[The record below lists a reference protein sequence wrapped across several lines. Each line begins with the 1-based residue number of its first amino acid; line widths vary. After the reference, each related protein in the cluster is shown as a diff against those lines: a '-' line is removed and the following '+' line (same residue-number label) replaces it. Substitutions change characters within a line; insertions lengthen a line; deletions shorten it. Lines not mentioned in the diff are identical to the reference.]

1 MDCRVD
7 VNIGPQTQRVN
18 DGRRTLANRKQALE
32 FLIHF
37 IGDITQPLHDEA
49 EALGGNQIPV
59 TWKGDPTN
67 LHATWDTQMVEQDA
81 GGGNTTAV
89 LMAFA
94 SKLEAAINTGAY
106 SSQKASWVKCANVA
120 TAVCWVFSSE
130 MTLFVSFVA
139 TLSLVNPAAP
149 IGDICGIFFHYLFFS
164 LVWGEHLTNAR
175 CSRHVH
181 SNGHRMRMLITANM
195 SSKQTRQARN

>member
-1 MDCRVD
+1 MDA
-7 VNIGPQTQRVN
+7 NIRPQTQRVN

-49 EALGGNQIPV
+49 EALGGNQIAV

-81 GGGNTTAV
+81 GGGNTTAI

-94 SKLEAAINTGAY
+94 AKLEAAIDTGAY
-106 SSQKASWVKCANVA
+106 ASQKASWVKCANVA
-120 TAVCWVFSSE
+120 TAVCWVISSTT
-130 MTLFVSFVA
+130 TLFASFFRCRLPCISCDA
-139 TLSLVNPAAP
+139 YCRPRAR
-149 IGDICGIFFHYLFFS
+149 YFS
-164 LVWGEHLTNAR
+164 LLPSFSPSFFLPPRGNASLTPEPVNMCTPMGTR
-175 CSRHVH
+175 CEC
-181 SNGHRMRMLITANM
+181 L
-195 SSKQTRQARN
+195 